1 MINSLKSEALL
12 ELIFFAGSKGTED
25 EVINSVL
32 PVYLRKLNCFMAGVI
47 KIERSG
53 LVNKLILPFAFKS
66 NEVLE
71 YLRDCI
77 QSSDKNKEKG
87 CCEIIKGDNFFY
99 IYCLADYGYL
109 ILGRKNP
116 FSLLFKN
123 EFRNIVDFL
132 GKVITQA
139 VDDELRRIAENK
151 LTEERRLL
159 RTIIDNIPINIYA
172 KDLQYKKTLVNKSE
186 LKHLG
191 LESEQQVLG
200 KTDFEI
206 YGESIA

>member
-12 ELIFFAGSKGTED
+12 ELIFFAGVKGTED

-77 QSSDKNKEKG
+77 QSSDKNKGKC
-87 CCEIIKGDNFFY
+87 CCEIISGDNFFY
-99 IYCLADYGYL
+99 IY
-109 ILGRKNP
+109 
-116 FSLLFKN
+116 SLVAVVTCNIRLQPQFWKRVVSSCS
-123 EFRNIVDFL
+123 FR
-132 GKVITQA
+132 G
-139 VDDELRRIAENK
+139 
-151 LTEERRLL
+151 
-159 RTIIDNIPINIYA
+159 
-172 KDLQYKKTLVNKSE
+172 
-186 LKHLG
+186 
-191 LESEQQVLG
+191 
-200 KTDFEI
+200 
-206 YGESIA
+206 

>member
-77 QSSDKNKEKG
+77 QSSDNNKEK
-87 CCEIIKGDNFFY
+87 
-99 IYCLADYGYL
+99 
-109 ILGRKNP
+109 
-116 FSLLFKN
+116 
-123 EFRNIVDFL
+123 
-132 GKVITQA
+132 
-139 VDDELRRIAENK
+139 
-151 LTEERRLL
+151 
-159 RTIIDNIPINIYA
+159 
-172 KDLQYKKTLVNKSE
+172 
-186 LKHLG
+186 
-191 LESEQQVLG
+191 
-200 KTDFEI
+200 
-206 YGESIA
+206 